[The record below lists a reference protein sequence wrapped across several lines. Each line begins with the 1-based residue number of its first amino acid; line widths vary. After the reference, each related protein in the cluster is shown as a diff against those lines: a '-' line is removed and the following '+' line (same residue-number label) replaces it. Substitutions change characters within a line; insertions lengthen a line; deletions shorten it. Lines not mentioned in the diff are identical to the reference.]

1 MLTTLFIS
9 LFAATLTVGSTAPK
23 PKPDFVNKPA
33 LLVVEVC
40 GRGCYQYVLKLPKTA
55 QNAVLYPTNLADDMQ
70 KQALD
75 FGMNNPAGLPVVFSG
90 KLMKQKTQIKKPGA
104 ADVPESSYQAQN
116 VTITSIKRQ

>member
-1 MLTTLFIS
+1 MLNTLFIS
-9 LFAATLTVGSTAPK
+9 ILATTLAAGSATPK

-40 GRGCYQYVLKLPKTA
+40 GRGCYQYVLKLPKPA
-55 QNAVLYPTNLADDMQ
+55 KNDLLYPTNLSDEMQ

-104 ADVPESSYQAQN
+104 TDIPEAHYQAQN
-116 VTITSIKRQ
+116 VQLTAIKEK